1 MKKKSHISNNGHISN
16 RGVRILYMVESLT
29 NRWILTLGLATLCF
43 GISLFVLRIPI
54 RTIGI
59 FFALGIPLILLWL
72 YVGDKSKQQLQ
83 QKGKTINDPH
93 SSSNNDNLVQHQ
105 LQQNSCICP
114 ICKHEQVEVCL
125 DQKCACCIIMK
136 DNKVVGHSIN
146 PLQ

>member
-1 MKKKSHISNNGHISN
+1 
-16 RGVRILYMVESLT
+16 MVESLT

-72 YVGDKSKQQLQ
+72 YASDRSKQQQQLQ
-83 QKGKTINDPH
+83 Q
-93 SSSNNDNLVQHQ
+93 
-105 LQQNSCICP
+105 SCTCP
-114 ICKHEQVEVCL
+114 VCKHEQAGVCL
-125 DQKCACCIIMK
+125 NQKCACCIIMK
-136 DNKVVGHSIN
+136 GNKVVGHSIN

>member
-1 MKKKSHISNNGHISN
+1 
-16 RGVRILYMVESLT
+16 MVESLT

-72 YVGDKSKQQLQ
+72 YVGNRSKQQLEQQ
-83 QKGKTINDPH
+83 QKNGKTISDP
-93 SSSNNDNLVQHQ
+93 SSNNNLVQY
-105 LQQNSCICP
+105 QQQSCTCP
-114 ICKHEQVEVCL
+114 ICKHEQAGVCL
-125 DQKCACCIIMK
+125 NQKCACCTIMK
-136 DNKVVGHSIN
+136 GNKVVGHSIN

>member
-1 MKKKSHISNNGHISN
+1 
-16 RGVRILYMVESLT
+16 MVESLT

-72 YVGDKSKQQLQ
+72 YVGNRSKQQQQLQ
-83 QKGKTINDPH
+83 QQQKNGKTISDP
-93 SSSNNDNLVQHQ
+93 SSNNNLVQY
-105 LQQNSCICP
+105 QQRSCTCP
-114 ICKHEQVEVCL
+114 ICKHEQAGVCL
-125 DQKCACCIIMK
+125 NQKCACCTIMK
-136 DNKVVGHSIN
+136 GNKVVGHSIN

>member
-1 MKKKSHISNNGHISN
+1 
-16 RGVRILYMVESLT
+16 MVESLT

-83 QKGKTINDPH
+83 WQKKVETTGDP
-93 SSSNNDNLVQHQ
+93 SSNNNQLVQHQ
-105 LQQNSCICP
+105 QKSCMCP
-114 ICKHEQVEVCL
+114 ICKHEQAGICL
-125 DQKCACCIIMK
+125 NQKCACCIIMR
-136 DNKVVGHSIN
+136 DNNVVGHSIN

>member
-1 MKKKSHISNNGHISN
+1 
-16 RGVRILYMVESLT
+16 MVESLT

-72 YVGDKSKQQLQ
+72 YIGDKSKQQQQLQ
-83 QKGKTINDPH
+83 WQKKVETTGDP
-93 SSSNNDNLVQHQ
+93 SSNNNQLVQHQ
-105 LQQNSCICP
+105 QKSCMCP
-114 ICKHEQVEVCL
+114 ICKHEQAGICL
-125 DQKCACCIIMK
+125 NQKCACCIIMR
-136 DNKVVGHSIN
+136 DNNVVGHSIN

>member
-1 MKKKSHISNNGHISN
+1 
-16 RGVRILYMVESLT
+16 MVENLT

-72 YVGDKSKQQLQ
+72 YVGDKSKQQQLIQ
-83 QKGKTINDPH
+83 QKRGKTINDPN
-93 SSSNNDNLVQHQ
+93 SSSNNDNLVQRQ
-105 LQQNSCICP
+105 LQQKSCICS
-114 ICKHEQVEVCL
+114 ICKHDQASICL
-125 DQKCACCIIMK
+125 NQKCACCIIMK
-136 DNKVVGHSIN
+136 GNKVIGHSIN

>member
-1 MKKKSHISNNGHISN
+1 
-16 RGVRILYMVESLT
+16 MVESLT

-72 YVGDKSKQQLQ
+72 YVGDKSKQQLLQ
-83 QKGKTINDPH
+83 QQKKGKTINEPN

-105 LQQNSCICP
+105 LQQKSCICP
-114 ICKHEQVEVCL
+114 ICNHEQAGICL
-125 DQKCACCIIMK
+125 NQKCACCIIIK
-136 DNKVVGHSIN
+136 GNKVIGHSVN

>member
-1 MKKKSHISNNGHISN
+1 
-16 RGVRILYMVESLT
+16 MVESLT
-29 NRWILTLGLATLCF
+29 NRWILTLGLATVCF

-54 RTIGI
+54 RTIGV
-59 FFALGIPLILLWL
+59 FFALGIPLIFLWL
-72 YVGDKSKQQLQ
+72 YVGDKSKQQQLLQ
-83 QKGKTINDPH
+83 QQKKGKAINDPN
-93 SSSNNDNLVQHQ
+93 SSSDNDNLVQHQ
-105 LQQNSCICP
+105 LQQKSCICP